1 MTDGMN
7 AGNDKENNI
16 KKKKENSNSLNKGI
30 STGKKKYNIVS
41 KNFLYRQGIRL
52 VLLLYSLLV
61 TNASVGATIFF
72 VSKRMAEASQKE
84 VNEGNMNVLNQ
95 AGSLFDIYLRD
106 VMKLSNTIY
115 YNVFKNS
122 DENVDIHNMLNLLYD
137 SYRGKIENI
146 AIFSL
151 DGNLMYAA
159 PAARMKTGYDVK
171 DQEWFTNTFKD
182 TENNHFSLPHLQ
194 QIFESGDYRYKWVV
208 SMSRIIELTRD
219 GKSEQAVLLI
229 DMKYDELVG
238 NLSDISFG
246 SKGYVYMIDN
256 KGEVIWH
263 PKMGLLYSGRL
274 FEYNAEAAQCSD
286 GVHKYKDKS
295 GRILYVKT
303 IGYTGWRIAGVGYS
317 VESIFNSPYTGP
329 FISVIIFAEF
339 FAIALIYT
347 FMFDKISD
355 PISRLQEAVQ
365 TIEEG
370 DFNQKVPVGGVY
382 EIESLGKAVENMR
395 IRINQLIEDKRIE
408 NQKRVEAEEMRVQA
422 EFDVLQAQINP
433 HFLYNT
439 LSIVIW
445 LIEAGKTEDAK
456 KVVTAVGN
464 FFRIFLSTDRKFIP
478 VSEEI
483 DYVKNYILIQQMRFK
498 DKFVYEFDIDEN
510 VNQMST
516 LKLILQPIVENSIYH
531 GMEYMD
537 DEDGRILIKAYIK
550 DDKVYF
556 SVKDNGA
563 GMTKERIAEI
573 MSADMTRVSKP
584 RGSGIGFKNVRNR
597 ILKQYGSEGGVE
609 VISEPDEGT
618 EIIIYFPAE
627 IYTKKDVGA

>member
-30 STGKKKYNIVS
+30 STGKKKYNIIS

-171 DQEWFTNTFKD
+171 EQEWFTNTFKD

-286 GVHKYKDKS
+286 GVNKYKDKS

-339 FAIALIYT
+339 FAITLIYT

-370 DFNQKVPVGGVY
+370 NFNQKVPVGGVY

-408 NQKRVEAEEMRVQA
+408 NEKRVEAEEMRVQA

>member
-1 MTDGMN
+1 
-7 AGNDKENNI
+7 
-16 KKKKENSNSLNKGI
+16 
-30 STGKKKYNIVS
+30 
-41 KNFLYRQGIRL
+41 
-52 VLLLYSLLV
+52 
-61 TNASVGATIFF
+61 
-72 VSKRMAEASQKE
+72 
-84 VNEGNMNVLNQ
+84 
-95 AGSLFDIYLRD
+95 
-106 VMKLSNTIY
+106 
-115 YNVFKNS
+115 
-122 DENVDIHNMLNLLYD
+122 
-137 SYRGKIENI
+137 
-146 AIFSL
+146 
-151 DGNLMYAA
+151 
-159 PAARMKTGYDVK
+159 
-171 DQEWFTNTFKD
+171 
-182 TENNHFSLPHLQ
+182 
-194 QIFESGDYRYKWVV
+194 
-208 SMSRIIELTRD
+208 
-219 GKSEQAVLLI
+219 
-229 DMKYDELVG
+229 
-238 NLSDISFG
+238 
-246 SKGYVYMIDN
+246 
-256 KGEVIWH
+256 
-263 PKMGLLYSGRL
+263 
-274 FEYNAEAAQCSD
+274 
-286 GVHKYKDKS
+286 
-295 GRILYVKT
+295 
-303 IGYTGWRIAGVGYS
+303 
-317 VESIFNSPYTGP
+317 
-329 FISVIIFAEF
+329 
-339 FAIALIYT
+339 
-347 FMFDKISD
+347 
-355 PISRLQEAVQ
+355 
-365 TIEEG
+365 
-370 DFNQKVPVGGVY
+370 
-382 EIESLGKAVENMR
+382 
-395 IRINQLIEDKRIE
+395 
-408 NQKRVEAEEMRVQA
+408 MRVQA

-464 FFRIFLSTDRKFIP
+464 FFRIFLNTDRKFIP

>member
-30 STGKKKYNIVS
+30 STGKKKYNIIS

-122 DENVDIHNMLNLLYD
+122 NENVDIHNMLNLLYD

-219 GKSEQAVLLI
+219 GKSEQEVLLI
-229 DMKYDELVG
+229 DMK
-238 NLSDISFG
+238 
-246 SKGYVYMIDN
+246 
-256 KGEVIWH
+256 
-263 PKMGLLYSGRL
+263 
-274 FEYNAEAAQCSD
+274 
-286 GVHKYKDKS
+286 
-295 GRILYVKT
+295 
-303 IGYTGWRIAGVGYS
+303 
-317 VESIFNSPYTGP
+317 
-329 FISVIIFAEF
+329 
-339 FAIALIYT
+339 
-347 FMFDKISD
+347 
-355 PISRLQEAVQ
+355 
-365 TIEEG
+365 
-370 DFNQKVPVGGVY
+370 
-382 EIESLGKAVENMR
+382 
-395 IRINQLIEDKRIE
+395 
-408 NQKRVEAEEMRVQA
+408 
-422 EFDVLQAQINP
+422 
-433 HFLYNT
+433 
-439 LSIVIW
+439 
-445 LIEAGKTEDAK
+445 
-456 KVVTAVGN
+456 
-464 FFRIFLSTDRKFIP
+464 
-478 VSEEI
+478 
-483 DYVKNYILIQQMRFK
+483 
-498 DKFVYEFDIDEN
+498 
-510 VNQMST
+510 
-516 LKLILQPIVENSIYH
+516 
-531 GMEYMD
+531 
-537 DEDGRILIKAYIK
+537 
-550 DDKVYF
+550 
-556 SVKDNGA
+556 
-563 GMTKERIAEI
+563 
-573 MSADMTRVSKP
+573 
-584 RGSGIGFKNVRNR
+584 
-597 ILKQYGSEGGVE
+597 
-609 VISEPDEGT
+609 
-618 EIIIYFPAE
+618 
-627 IYTKKDVGA
+627 